1 MTHPGALP
9 KPGRFER
16 RLVGLFVRSTMFR
29 RRHATG
35 WSVPAELAHEELR
48 FEGNTGA
55 DLAGRHFLHPNPRG
69 IVVLA
74 HPDRRYGQHW
84 FVKEGWIAWL
94 LENRFSALT
103 FDFTNYGA
111 SRGGSTYLFEDLVA
125 AARVAREREPGI
137 PVHII
142 GLSLG
147 AFSAA
152 NASPELDFVESITLE
167 SPYPSFNSWYE
178 GDGHRVGKAAMA
190 LFDKTWPRT
199 AALIQA
205 DRRIAACN
213 AKRILVAA
221 SSSDEVTAIALTRR
235 VASGAPPTRTNLLEV
250 AGVPH
255 LGLFALPRYR
265 AALLATLTGDGW
277 PPSSAS

>member
-1 MTHPGALP
+1 MTNPGALP

-35 WSVPAELAHEELR
+35 WSVPAGLTHREVR

-55 DLAGRHFLHPNPRG
+55 DLAGRLFPHPDPRG

-94 LENRFSALT
+94 QEHRFSALT

-125 AARVAREREPGI
+125 AARLARELQPGL

-152 NASPELDFVESITLE
+152 NASADLDFVESIALE

-190 LFDKTWPRT
+190 LFDRTWPRT

-205 DRRIAACN
+205 DRRIAHAT

-221 SSSDEVTAIALTRR
+221 SSSDEVTSSALSRR
-235 VASGAPPTRTNLLEV
+235 VAAGAPAARTTFFEV
-250 AGVPH
+250 GGVPH
-255 LGLFALPRYR
+255 LGLFARPDYR
-265 AALLATLTGDGW
+265 AALLATLTGEGW